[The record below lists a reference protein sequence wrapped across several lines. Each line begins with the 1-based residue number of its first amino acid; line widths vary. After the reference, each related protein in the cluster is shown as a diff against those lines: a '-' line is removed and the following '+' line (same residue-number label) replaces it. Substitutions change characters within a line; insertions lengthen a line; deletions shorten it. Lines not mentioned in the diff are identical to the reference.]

1 MKTYFSAF
9 LLALLVSCGGG
20 GGGSSSTPTLPE
32 GNTTQGTTQSTG
44 TSSGSSSSTSATTT
58 TTTSSY
64 NPNLPSSGAITLT
77 GNFEIDKVE
86 YEDTQEY
93 QQQYGLDLIKA
104 SSAYARGATGRGAI
118 IGIMDSGVDNSHQ
131 ELNGFNKIISG
142 SYLVYQDRSPT
153 TDEKRHGSH
162 VSGIALGERDGSGIH
177 GVAFDAQLFF
187 ISIEL
192 GTAGDTYEPATIDS
206 TVDFTGIDNSWSQ
219 LEAEFVTNNVTV
231 VNGSFGYQGNI
242 NDYTEQNIREAFP
255 KTIDVLAQPQKANQ
269 DKTIFVW
276 AAGNG
281 GGYADQGVDYSSPE
295 VFGGLAYL
303 LPELRGNTAAVVSVD
318 EDGSISSFS
327 NRCGVAKD
335 YCLAAPGRSILSIY
349 AEDSP
354 TYDSYGRASGTSM
367 AAPHVSGGIALL
379 ADYFEGQLG
388 NTEILQRLFATAN
401 KSGIYAESDIY
412 GQGLMDLNAATQP
425 LGTAMIATSGASLS
439 NLTIQEEGTYIG
451 IIGPAFGN
459 SIANRLGELS
469 YVVFD
474 DLGAP
479 FKRSMDKRILN
490 NIPNINWLTSFQLNP
505 NKRVYQRTFSTKS
518 GSDLEVGLV
527 DKFSYVDA
535 PSLWANT
542 DSNLAYFS
550 FSQTIS
556 ETSKLFFGNGTSPNT
571 YLNTTKDNHHRGI
584 PFLDFSSEGSFV
596 GLDISL
602 PLNKSFLFSFF
613 EGSHQD
619 NQRFLNSL
627 GGSKGVFFEFKD
639 RNKSSLVSY
648 QMGVMKDSTSLLG
661 ISAEGGFGSPN
672 NSSTSFLG
680 FESLN
685 AFRAVSL
692 RSSIH
697 LGKNSS
703 SFNGLGFI
711 NEMDDSIF
719 TAFNFSLFK
728 NNIFVQNDSLSLEI
742 YQPLRSEVSTMNLNL
757 PVGRTK
763 DRKILFNDYKIDLTP
778 SGRQINSQLVYSSSG
793 KYITFFGKIGLVSN
807 EFHNHA
813 NHTKPYFL
821 LDIEFNL
828 K

>member
-131 ELNGFNKIISG
+131 ELNGFNKIVSG

-459 SIANRLGELS
+459 SIPNRLGELS

-518 GSDLEVGLV
+518 GSDLKVGLV

-602 PLNKSFLFSFF
+602 PLSKSFLFSFF

-639 RNKSSLVSY
+639 RNKSSLLSY
-648 QMGVMKDSTSLLG
+648 QMGVMKDSASLLG
-661 ISAEGGFGSPN
+661 VSSEGGFGSPN

-821 LDIEFNL
+821 LDMKLNL

>member
-9 LLALLVSCGGG
+9 LLTLLVSCGGG

-131 ELNGFNKIISG
+131 ELNGFNKIVSG

-459 SIANRLGELS
+459 SIPNRLGELS

-602 PLNKSFLFSFF
+602 PFSKSFLFSFF

-639 RNKSSLVSY
+639 RNKSSLLSY

-661 ISAEGGFGSPN
+661 ITSEGGFGSPN

-685 AFRAVSL
+685 AFRTVSL

-719 TAFNFSLFK
+719 SAFNFSLFK
-728 NNIFVQNDSLSLEI
+728 NNIFAQNDSLSLEI

-821 LDIEFNL
+821 LDMKLNL

>member
-131 ELNGFNKIISG
+131 ELNGFNKIVSG

-459 SIANRLGELS
+459 SIPNRLGELS

-602 PLNKSFLFSFF
+602 PLSKSFLFSFF

-639 RNKSSLVSY
+639 RNKSSLLSY
-648 QMGVMKDSTSLLG
+648 QMGVMKDSASLLG
-661 ISAEGGFGSPN
+661 ISSEGGFGSPN

-728 NNIFVQNDSLSLEI
+728 NNIFAQNDSLSLEI

-821 LDIEFNL
+821 LDMKLNL

>member
-131 ELNGFNKIISG
+131 ELNGFNKIVSG

-459 SIANRLGELS
+459 SIPNRLGELS

-518 GSDLEVGLV
+518 GSDLKVGLV

-602 PLNKSFLFSFF
+602 PLSKSFLFSFF

-639 RNKSSLVSY
+639 RNKSSLLSY
-648 QMGVMKDSTSLLG
+648 QMGVMKDSASLLG
-661 ISAEGGFGSPN
+661 VSSEGGFGSPN

-821 LDIEFNL
+821 FDIEFNL